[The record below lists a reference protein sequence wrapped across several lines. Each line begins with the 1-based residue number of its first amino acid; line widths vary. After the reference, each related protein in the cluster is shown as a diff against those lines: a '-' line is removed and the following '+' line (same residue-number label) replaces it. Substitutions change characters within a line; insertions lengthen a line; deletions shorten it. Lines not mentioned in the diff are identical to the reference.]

1 MTLIPTDIWKASI
14 TGYTSDPLIV
24 TIKVKG
30 AIPGD
35 KELQPW
41 IRLSAAF
48 PDGVKDGYLRV
59 IVHSDGKWKRLLITA
74 EG

>member
-1 MTLIPTDIWKASI
+1 
-14 TGYTSDPLIV
+14 LIV

-30 AIPGD
+30 AIPSD
-35 KELQPW
+35 KELRPW

-59 IVHSDGKWKRLLITA
+59 IQAVHSDGKWKRLLTTA